1 MSQETAS
8 VQPEQMAPHSIEAE
22 EAVLGSILINPDALY
37 DVASFLQSEDFF
49 IVRNGWVWEAI
60 TRLHERHEQIDYLTV
75 VEELRQQNRLEEIGG
90 ATYIT
95 YLINHT
101 PSSIY
106 AETYGRIVER
116 AALRRRMLTAAGTIA
131 RLAQQEDSDIT
142 DLIDQSEATLFA
154 VTERRLRQELVPIRT
169 AVAEYYDR
177 IEQLYSQ
184 QVESIGVPTG
194 FTDLDD
200 LLGGMQKSDLVIV
213 AGRPGMGKTSW
224 LLSAAHNA
232 ALAGARVAIFSMEMS
247 NEQIVQRLISSETGI
262 NTHKLRLGQLKDREW
277 ALFIEAVGRLGKL
290 SVFLDDTP
298 ALTPLQMRAKCRR
311 LYSEFGLDLIL
322 VDYLQLMNA
331 GLGFSDNRVQE
342 ISFISRNLKHIARE
356 MNVPVVAAAQLS
368 RAVEQR
374 QDKRPQLSD
383 LRESGCL
390 TGDSLV
396 TLAGSGCRVPIRE
409 LVGQSGFA
417 VWALNEDT
425 LKTEPATVSR
435 AFSTG
440 VKPVYRLTTR
450 LGRTIRATANHPFLT
465 IQGWKRL
472 DAIARGEH
480 IALPRSLPSP
490 APSALMSHAE
500 LALLGHLIG
509 DGCTLPRHAIQYTTN
524 DRELAETVEQ
534 LAVTVF
540 GDQIAPRVYHE
551 PGRNWFQVFLPPTR
565 HLTHGVRNPVA
576 VWLEQLEA
584 YGLRS
589 YEKRIPDRVFEQTE
603 QAIARFL
610 RHLWSTDGCIQLTR
624 GGQRL
629 IPRIYYATSS
639 ETLARGVQTLL
650 LRLGI
655 NACLKIVPQNGK
667 GRPQYHVVLS
677 GKPDISRFADSVGA
691 VGTRQQQALQTIMA
705 YLQNRPANTNRDII
719 PHHIWRA
726 EVVPTMRQ
734 HGITDR
740 EMQAALGNAYCGTSL
755 YRQNVSRERAA
766 RLAEAVGSA
775 RVGLLAESDIYWD
788 AVVSIEPDGDEEVF
802 DLTVEGL
809 HNFVVNDIIVHNSIE
824 QDADVV
830 MFIYRDDVYNEN
842 TERQNQADIIVAKHR
857 NGPTGSVALFFRKE
871 LTQFANLSK
880 TGVDLAGY

>member
-37 DVASFLQSEDFF
+37 DVAPFLQSEDFF

-60 TRLHERHEQIDYLTV
+60 TRLHERREQIDYLTL

-90 ATYIT
+90 AAYIT

-116 AALRRRMLTAAGTIA
+116 AALRRRMLAAAGTIA
-131 RLAQQEDSDIT
+131 RLAQQEESDIT

-200 LLGGMQKSDLVIV
+200 LLGGLQKSDLVIV

-232 ALAGARVAIFSMEMS
+232 AQAGARVAIFSMEMS
-247 NEQIVQRLISSETGI
+247 NEQIVQRLISSETRI

-277 ALFIEAVGRLGKL
+277 ALFVEAVGRLGKL
-290 SVFLDDTP
+290 NVFLDDTP

-311 LYSEFGLDLIL
+311 LYSERGLDLIL

-331 GLGFSDNRVQE
+331 GVGFSDNRVQE

-390 TGDSLV
+390 AGDSLV
-396 TLAGSGCRVPIRE
+396 TLAESGRRVPIRE
-409 LVGQSGFA
+409 LVGQSGFV

-425 LKTEPATVSR
+425 LKTEPGTVTR

-440 VKPVYRLTTR
+440 VKLVYKLKTR
-450 LGRTIRATANHPFLT
+450 LGRTIRATANHKFLT

-472 DAIARGEH
+472 DTIARGEH
-480 IALPRSLPSP
+480 IALPRFVPSP
-490 APSALMSHAE
+490 ASSAAMSHAE
-500 LALLGHLIG
+500 H
-509 DGCTLPRHAIQYTTN
+509 
-524 DRELAETVEQ
+524 
-534 LAVTVF
+534 
-540 GDQIAPRVYHE
+540 
-551 PGRNWFQVFLPPTR
+551 
-565 HLTHGVRNPVA
+565 
-576 VWLEQLEA
+576 
-584 YGLRS
+584 
-589 YEKRIPDRVFEQTE
+589 
-603 QAIARFL
+603 
-610 RHLWSTDGCIQLTR
+610 
-624 GGQRL
+624 
-629 IPRIYYATSS
+629 
-639 ETLARGVQTLL
+639 
-650 LRLGI
+650 
-655 NACLKIVPQNGK
+655 
-667 GRPQYHVVLS
+667 
-677 GKPDISRFADSVGA
+677 
-691 VGTRQQQALQTIMA
+691 
-705 YLQNRPANTNRDII
+705 
-719 PHHIWRA
+719 
-726 EVVPTMRQ
+726 
-734 HGITDR
+734 
-740 EMQAALGNAYCGTSL
+740 
-755 YRQNVSRERAA
+755 AA

-788 AVVSIEPDGDEEVF
+788 AVVSIEPDGVEEVF

-809 HNFVVNDIIVHNSIE
+809 HNFMANDIVVHNSIE

-830 MFIYRDDVYNEN
+830 MFIYRDEVYNEN
-842 TERQNQADIIVAKHR
+842 TERKNQADIIVAKHR
-857 NGPTGSVALFFRKE
+857 NGPTGSVTLFFHKE

-880 TGVDLAGY
+880 TGVDLTSY